1 MTALWNIP
9 MAYLERYHPVWTP
22 VSEAL
27 PDPSRK
33 VLAFY
38 RNDLGKGRIVVAQW
52 VPANTEEVLS
62 DADSS
67 DNNEE
72 LDKFFLPE
80 GWYEQVDNWD
90 DWDDLGSL
98 QIDEGI
104 VTHWMP
110 LPKSPLQE
118 DS

>member
-1 MTALWNIP
+1 MPTNWIIP
-9 MAYLERYHPVWTP
+9 MTYLERYHPVWTP

-27 PDPSRK
+27 PDPSTK

-52 VPANTEEVLS
+52 VPANTVK
-62 DADSS
+62 DSC
-67 DNNEE
+67 DNDFSEYNEE
-72 LDKFFLPE
+72 LDDCFWPE
-80 GWYEQVDNWD
+80 GWYEQIENWD
-90 DWDDLGSL
+90 EFSAFR
-98 QIDEGI
+98 ITEGT

-110 LPKSPLQE
+110 LPKGPLQE